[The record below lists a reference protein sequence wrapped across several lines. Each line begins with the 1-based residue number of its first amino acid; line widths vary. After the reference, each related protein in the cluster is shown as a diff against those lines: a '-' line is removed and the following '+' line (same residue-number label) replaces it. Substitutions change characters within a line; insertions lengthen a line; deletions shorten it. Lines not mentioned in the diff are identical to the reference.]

1 MKLYTLMNLI
11 WHIWNIETSFV
22 KTTAFNLLV
31 WQVQIFLKK
40 TGCTMPLARFV
51 FSKSKG
57 LIIRVIQAG
66 DTTAWHDWYLGRRP
80 EEMECQTGDDR
91 TVQWVLGTSWNLMFF
106 NPGFSSCWVTPTG
119 GRFCWG
125 PFGVKANIE
134 TWKVQTWFVFVC
146 VWRKTPSPF
155 LPRNK
160 FVKRSGPPSFSFRLW
175 SPLAVFPTEN
185 PIQPG
190 VIQILRG
197 VQQNKVAY
205 PVPKKC
211 SRGYI

>member
-1 MKLYTLMNLI
+1 MWVDVHTQR
-11 WHIWNIETSFV
+11 
-22 KTTAFNLLV
+22 TTHQRPGN
-31 WQVQIFLKK
+31 
-40 TGCTMPLARFV
+40 TMQH
-51 FSKSKG
+51 
-57 LIIRVIQAG
+57 RVI
-66 DTTAWHDWYLGRRP
+66 LI
-80 EEMECQTGDDR
+80 
-91 TVQWVLGTSWNLMFF
+91 S
-106 NPGFSSCWVTPTG
+106 
-119 GRFCWG
+119 
-125 PFGVKANIE
+125 IE

-146 VWRKTPSPF
+146 VWRKTLSPF

-205 PVPKKC
+205 PVPNKC
-211 SRGYI
+211 SRGYIYIYKYILLFIKDFSHRDVLETHGFLWALLQNPQAESLRTDHNRTKTFQGVEPKGIYKQDSRPKLQD

>member
-1 MKLYTLMNLI
+1 MTYREPAKASMFFFWKLG
-11 WHIWNIETSFV
+11 WR
-22 KTTAFNLLV
+22 
-31 WQVQIFLKK
+31 
-40 TGCTMPLARFV
+40 TGCQFHPFRSFSVLQGHGSLHVGSFHIDDQTKVDVSWCTHPTTHQRPGNTMQHRII
-51 FSKSKG
+51 
-57 LIIRVIQAG
+57 LI
-66 DTTAWHDWYLGRRP
+66 
-80 EEMECQTGDDR
+80 
-91 TVQWVLGTSWNLMFF
+91 S
-106 NPGFSSCWVTPTG
+106 
-119 GRFCWG
+119 
-125 PFGVKANIE
+125 IE

-175 SPLAVFPTEN
+175 SPLAAFPTEN

-205 PVPKKC
+205 PVPNTC